1 MSKVIQ
7 VRDVP
12 DDVHDRLTARARSA
26 GLSLNQFVLREY
38 ERIARQPTNAEILR
52 RLAELPGDRPTEQQI
67 VDSIREYRDR
77 DE

>member
-12 DDVHDRLTARARSA
+12 DDVHEALVRQAKAE
-26 GLSLNQFVLREY
+26 GLSLNQFILREY
-38 ERIARQPTNAEILR
+38 QRIADRTKNAEIFR
-52 RLAELPGDRPTEQQI
+52 RLAAIPGRRPTRAEI
-67 VDSIREYRDR
+67 VETIREYRDR